1 MSRKPKGV
9 KSVLQFKGISNGR
22 NAERI
27 PDSNVGISS
36 AHPNKPSNKD
46 VSPKIETISINVS
59 SRS

>member
-9 KSVLQFKGISNGR
+9 RSVLQFKGISNGKK
-22 NAERI
+22 AERI

-46 VSPKIETISINVS
+46 VSPKIETMSINVS